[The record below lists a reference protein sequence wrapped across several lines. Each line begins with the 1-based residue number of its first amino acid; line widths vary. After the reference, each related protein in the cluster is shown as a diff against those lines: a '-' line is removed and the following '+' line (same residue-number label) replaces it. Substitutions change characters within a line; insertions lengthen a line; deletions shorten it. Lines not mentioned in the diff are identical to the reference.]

1 MIDIHCHIL
10 PNIDDGA
17 AHLTESIQMVEQA
30 IQEGITT
37 IIATPHHLNGPYINE
52 KAKIIKAVDQLN
64 EEIGNKGLD
73 LKILPG
79 QECRIYGDL
88 INDYHKGDILPLANS
103 NKYVFVEFSS
113 NHVPRYAKQLFYDM
127 QLAGLT
133 PIIVHP
139 ERNSQIMTSP
149 DLLYDFV
156 TSGAL
161 TQITT
166 SSLTGHFGKKIKR
179 FTEDLIEHHLTH
191 FIASDAHNLVNR
203 PFRMREALHEL
214 ESTFGIEIVYQ
225 FQENAD
231 LVVNGLHVATEPPE
245 RVKKKKF
252 LGIF

>member
-10 PNIDDGA
+10 PNVDDGA
-17 AHLTESIQMVEQA
+17 SSVTESIQMVEQA

-37 IIATPHHLNGPYINE
+37 IIATPHHLNGPYINT
-52 KAKIIKAVDQLN
+52 KQNIIEAVEQLI
-64 EEIGNKGLD
+64 EEINTRGLNIN
-73 LKILPG
+73 ILPG
-79 QECRIYGDL
+79 QECRIYGGL
-88 INDYHKGDILPLANS
+88 IEDYHKGDILPLADS
-103 NKYVFVEFSS
+103 NKYMFVEFPS

-139 ERNSQIMTSP
+139 ERNSQITEKP

-156 TSGAL
+156 ASGVL

-179 FTEDLIEHHLTH
+179 FTEDLIDHNLTH
-191 FIASDAHNLVNR
+191 FIASDAHNLVKR

-214 ESTFGIEIVYQ
+214 EKNFGMELVYQ
-225 FQENAD
+225 FQENAE
-231 LVVNGLHVATEPPE
+231 LVVNGLHVGIEPPE
-245 RVKKKKF
+245 QIQRKKF

>member
-10 PNIDDGA
+10 PSVDDGA
-17 AHLTESIQMVEQA
+17 AHKAESIQMIEQA
-30 IQEGITT
+30 IEEGITT

-52 KAKIIKAVDQLN
+52 KQSIIKAVDQLN
-64 EEIGNKGLD
+64 EEIKINGLNMN
-73 LKILPG
+73 ILPG

-88 INDYHKGDILPLANS
+88 VSDYHKGDILPLADS
-103 NKYVFVEFSS
+103 NKYVFVEFPS

-139 ERNSQIMTSP
+139 ERNSQITEKP

-156 TSGAL
+156 TSGVL

-179 FTEDLIEHHLTH
+179 FTEDLIEHNLTH
-191 FIASDAHNLVNR
+191 FLASDAHSLVKR
-203 PFRMREALHEL
+203 PFRMREALSEL
-214 ESTFGIEIVYQ
+214 EKNFGTEVVYQ
-225 FQENAD
+225 FQENAN
-231 LVVNGLHVATEPPE
+231 LVVSGLHVGMDPPE
-245 RVKKKKF
+245 RIQKKKF